1 MIKRTKSRYVFLL
14 VVFTIVIAAAGA
26 CGSPDQTDTTTPTV
40 TTSSQVR
47 FSADIQPLFNSR
59 CVACHQGV
67 GDAGLSLEPG
77 KAHASLVNVASTQ
90 SPLVRV
96 TPGNPEQSY
105 LLHKLNGTQL
115 QVGGTGSRMPF
126 GSSALSAS
134 QIDLVRNWISQGAQN
149 N

>member
-1 MIKRTKSRYVFLL
+1 MFKRLMLRYAILSAVLAA
-14 VVFTIVIAAAGA
+14 VIIAAAA
-26 CGSPDQTDTTTPTV
+26 CGSPGQTNTTTPAT
-40 TTSSQVR
+40 TTSSQIS

-77 KAHASLVNVASTQ
+77 KAHAGLVNVASTQ

-96 TPGNPEQSY
+96 SPGNPEQSY
-105 LLHKLNGTQL
+105 LLNKLTGTQL
-115 QVGGTGSRMPF
+115 QVGGSGARMPF
-126 GSSALSAS
+126 GSSALSES
-134 QIDLVRNWISQGAQN
+134 QIDLVRSWISQGAQN

>member
-1 MIKRTKSRYVFLL
+1 MTKSNKFSYM
-14 VVFTIVIAAAGA
+14 VVFGFIFIAVAATAA
-26 CGSPDQTDTTTPTV
+26 CGSPGQTATTTPA
-40 TTSSQVR
+40 TTTGSQVS
-47 FSADIQPLFNSR
+47 FSTDIQPLFNSR

-77 KAHASLVNVASTQ
+77 EAYANLVNIASTQ

-96 TPGNPEQSY
+96 APGNPEQSY

-115 QVGGTGSRMPF
+115 QVNGSGARMPF
-126 GSSALSAS
+126 GSSVLSEP
-134 QIDLVRNWISQGAQN
+134 QIKLVRDWISQGALN

>member
-1 MIKRTKSRYVFLL
+1 MIKCNLFRYT
-14 VVFTIVIAAAGA
+14 VVLGLIMAAVTAPAA
-26 CGSPDQTDTTTPTV
+26 CGSPGQTTTTPA
-40 TTSSQVR
+40 TTTGSQVS

-77 KAHASLVNVASTQ
+77 EAYANLVNIASTQ

-96 TPGNPEQSY
+96 APGNPEQSY

-115 QVGGTGSRMPF
+115 QVNGSGARMPF
-126 GSSALSAS
+126 GSSVLSEP
-134 QIDLVRNWISQGAQN
+134 QIKLVRDWISQGALN